1 MDNLTVF
8 IVIIIILVLFFIFL
22 SNNSK
27 CNSKKRIEKLSSK
40 FSKIE
45 RQATMGN
52 DTSYLDK
59 LLEYTKNFNNSTNY
73 SVLPYFVEMQFH
85 NDYKDVITAFDIIC
99 ESGRPI
105 FNRSSEP
112 VKFTPLENKQGDQM
126 VELFINQLNTVM
138 KDKIKDIFSMENGW
152 QNIQENPSVESG
164 WEKQMKKLGVP
175 SNIYDKGTK
184 KAVIRLIKIDKVD
197 MFETDSQIKYDIYC
211 IIQKD
216 GSYDQMI
223 IKIGFVMDRNDMNE
237 DRNFFNDDKTVDLNV
252 HVESIFVVGYMTN
265 HSYGSQNKNVRQDF
279 YTFENI
285 EKNGIMDDAE
295 VIKQLKKKYLDYQI
309 ESNGLTVQ
317 MSPVSGN
324 NLAIERL
331 TGKTPIGPVNM

>member
-22 SNNSK
+22 SNNGK
-27 CNSKKRIEKLSSK
+27 CGKKRTEKLSSK

-45 RQATMGN
+45 RQANMGN
-52 DTSYLDK
+52 DQSYLDK
-59 LLEYTKNFNNSTNY
+59 LLEYTKNINSTNY

-99 ESGRPI
+99 ESGRPV

-126 VELFINQLNTVM
+126 VEVFINQLNTVM
-138 KDKIKDIFSMENGW
+138 KDKIKDIVSMENGW

-184 KAVIRLIKIDKVD
+184 KAVIRLIKVDKVD

-216 GSYDQMI
+216 GSYDQMV
-223 IKIGFVMDRNDMNE
+223 IKVSFIMDRNDMNE
-237 DRNFFNDDKTVDLNV
+237 DRNFFNDNNTVDLNV

-285 EKNGIMDDAE
+285 EKNGMMDDAE

-309 ESNGLTVQ
+309 QSNGLTVQ

-331 TGKTPIGPVNM
+331 SGKTPIGPVNM

>member
-8 IVIIIILVLFFIFL
+8 IVIIIILVLFFIFY

-27 CNSKKRIEKLSSK
+27 CNKRGTENLSSRDRNIYTK
-40 FSKIE
+40 LE
-45 RQATMGN
+45 RPAGIVNEQ
-52 DTSYLDK
+52 SYLDK
-59 LLEYTKNFNNSTNY
+59 LLEYTKKSNSSGN
-73 SVLPYFVEMQFH
+73 VLPYFVEMQFH

-99 ESGRPI
+99 ESGRPV

-112 VKFTPLENKQGDQM
+112 VKFTPLEASQSGQM
-126 VELFINQLNTVM
+126 INVFMTQLNTTM
-138 KDKIKDIFSMENGW
+138 KDKIKDAPSSMENGFN
-152 QNIQENPSVESG
+152 NIQENPSVESG
-164 WEKQMKKLGVP
+164 WEKQMKKLGLP

-184 KAVIRLIKIDKVD
+184 KAVIRLIKVDKVD
-197 MFETDSQIKYDIYC
+197 MFETDSQLKYDIYC

-216 GSYDQMI
+216 GSYDQMV
-223 IKIGFVMDRNDMNE
+223 IKVSFIMDKSDMNQ
-237 DRNFFNDDKTVDLNV
+237 DRNFFVDDKTVDLNV
-252 HVESIFVVGYMTN
+252 HVESVFVVGFMTN

-285 EKNGIMDDAE
+285 EKNGMMNDVE

-309 ESNGLTVQ
+309 ESNGLTIQ
-317 MSPVSGN
+317 MSPASGN

-331 TGKTPIGPVNM
+331 TNRIPARLD

>member
-8 IVIIIILVLFFIFL
+8 IVIIIILVLFFVFN
-22 SNNSK
+22 SSNSK
-27 CNSKKRIEKLSSK
+27 CNKRKTEKLSARDANIYTK
-40 FSKIE
+40 LE
-45 RQATMGN
+45 RPAGIVNEQ
-52 DTSYLDK
+52 SYLDK
-59 LLEYTKNFNNSTNY
+59 LLEYTKTRNSSNM
-73 SVLPYFVEMQFH
+73 VLPYFVEMQFH

-99 ESGRPI
+99 ESGRPV

-112 VKFTPLENKQGDQM
+112 VKFTPLEPSQGGQM
-126 VELFINQLNTVM
+126 IDVFMTQLNTIM
-138 KDKIKDIFSMENGW
+138 KDKIKDIVSMENGW
-152 QNIQENPSVESG
+152 NNIQENPSVESG
-164 WEKQMKKLGVP
+164 WDKQMKKLGVP
-175 SNIYDKGTK
+175 SNIYDKGTR
-184 KAVIRLIKIDKVD
+184 KAVIRLIKVDKVD

-216 GSYDQMI
+216 GSYDQMV
-223 IKIGFVMDRNDMNE
+223 IKVGFVMDKSDMNE
-237 DRNFFNDDKTVDLNV
+237 DRNFFTDDKTVDLNV
-252 HVESIFVVGYMTN
+252 HVETVFVIGFMTG

-285 EKNGIMDDAE
+285 EKDGMMNDEE

-309 ESNGLTVQ
+309 ESNGLTIQ

-331 TGKTPIGPVNM
+331 TNRIPSRLD

>member
-1 MDNLTVF
+1 
-8 IVIIIILVLFFIFL
+8 
-22 SNNSK
+22 
-27 CNSKKRIEKLSSK
+27 
-40 FSKIE
+40 
-45 RQATMGN
+45 
-52 DTSYLDK
+52 
-59 LLEYTKNFNNSTNY
+59 
-73 SVLPYFVEMQFH
+73 MQFH

-99 ESGRPI
+99 ESGRPV

-112 VKFTPLENKQGDQM
+112 VKYKPLENSQGAQM
-126 VELFINQLNTVM
+126 IEVFMSQLNTVM
-138 KDKIKDIFSMENGW
+138 KDKIKDVVSMENGFN
-152 QNIQENPSVESG
+152 NIQENPSVESG
-164 WEKQMKKLGVP
+164 WEKQMKKLGIP

-184 KAVIRLIKIDKVD
+184 KAVIRLIKVDKVD

-216 GSYDQMI
+216 GSYDQMV
-223 IKIGFVMDRNDMNE
+223 IKVGFVMDRNDMNE

-252 HVESIFVVGYMTN
+252 HVENIFVVGYMTN
-265 HSYGSQNKNVRQDF
+265 HSYGSQNKNIRQDF

-285 EKNGIMDDAE
+285 EKDGMMDDAE

-331 TGKTPIGPVNM
+331 SGKTPIGPVNM

>member
-1 MDNLTVF
+1 MF
-8 IVIIIILVLFFIFL
+8 IVIIIILVLFFMFL
-22 SNNSK
+22 SNNGK
-27 CNSKKRIEKLSSK
+27 CSSKKRTEKFNSK

-45 RQATMGN
+45 RQAEMGN
-52 DTSYLDK
+52 DQSYLDK
-59 LLEYTKNFNNSTNY
+59 LLEYTKNNKSTDN
-73 SVLPYFVEMQFH
+73 VLPYFVEMQFH
-85 NDYKDVITAFDIIC
+85 NDYKDVMTAFDIIC

-105 FNRSSEP
+105 FNRSSQP
-112 VKFTPLENKQGDQM
+112 VKFTPLETSQGGQM
-126 VELFINQLNTVM
+126 IDVFISQLNTTM
-138 KDKIKDIFSMENGW
+138 KDKIKDIVSMDNGW
-152 QNIQENPSVESG
+152 KNVQENPSVESG
-164 WEKQMKKLGVP
+164 WEKQMKKLGIP

-184 KAVIRLIKIDKVD
+184 KAVIRLIKVDKVD
-197 MFETDSQIKYDIYC
+197 MFETDSQIKYDIYS

-216 GSYDQMI
+216 GSYDQMV
-223 IKIGFVMDRNDMNE
+223 IKVGFVMDKSDMNE
-237 DRNFFNDDKTVDLNV
+237 DRNFFVDDKTIDLNV
-252 HVESIFVVGYMTN
+252 RIENIFVVGFMTN

-331 TGKTPIGPVNM
+331 TNRMPARLD

>member
-1 MDNLTVF
+1 MF

-22 SNNSK
+22 SNNGK
-27 CNSKKRIEKLSSK
+27 CGKKRTEKLSSK

-45 RQATMGN
+45 RQANMGN
-52 DTSYLDK
+52 DQSYLDK
-59 LLEYTKNFNNSTNY
+59 LLEYTKNINSTNY

-99 ESGRPI
+99 ESGRPV

-126 VELFINQLNTVM
+126 VEVFINQLNTVM
-138 KDKIKDIFSMENGW
+138 KDKIKDIVSMENGW

-184 KAVIRLIKIDKVD
+184 KAVIRLIKVDKVD

-216 GSYDQMI
+216 GSYDQMV
-223 IKIGFVMDRNDMNE
+223 IKVSFIMDRNDMNE
-237 DRNFFNDDKTVDLNV
+237 DRNFFNDNNTVDLNV

-285 EKNGIMDDAE
+285 EKNGMMDDAE

-309 ESNGLTVQ
+309 QSNGLTVQ

-331 TGKTPIGPVNM
+331 SGKTPIGPVNM

>member
-22 SNNSK
+22 SNNGK
-27 CNSKKRIEKLSSK
+27 CGKKRTEKLSSK

-45 RQATMGN
+45 RQANMGN
-52 DTSYLDK
+52 DQSYLDK
-59 LLEYTKNFNNSTNY
+59 LLEYTKNINSTNY

-99 ESGRPI
+99 ESGRPV

-126 VELFINQLNTVM
+126 VEVFINQLNIVM
-138 KDKIKDIFSMENGW
+138 KDKIKDIVSMENGW

-184 KAVIRLIKIDKVD
+184 KAVIRLIKVDKVD

-216 GSYDQMI
+216 GSYDQMV
-223 IKIGFVMDRNDMNE
+223 IKVGFIMDRNDMNE
-237 DRNFFNDDKTVDLNV
+237 DRNFFNDNNTVDLNV

-285 EKNGIMDDAE
+285 EKNGMMDDAE

-309 ESNGLTVQ
+309 QSNGLTVQ

-331 TGKTPIGPVNM
+331 SGKTPIGPVNM

>member
-1 MDNLTVF
+1 MF

-22 SNNSK
+22 SNNGK
-27 CNSKKRIEKLSSK
+27 CGKKRTEKLSSK

-45 RQATMGN
+45 RQANMGN
-52 DTSYLDK
+52 DQSYLDK
-59 LLEYTKNFNNSTNY
+59 LLEYTKNINSTNY

-99 ESGRPI
+99 ESGRPV

-126 VELFINQLNTVM
+126 VEVFINQLNIVM
-138 KDKIKDIFSMENGW
+138 KDKIKDIVSMENGW

-184 KAVIRLIKIDKVD
+184 KAVIRLIKVDKVD

-216 GSYDQMI
+216 GSYDQMV
-223 IKIGFVMDRNDMNE
+223 IKVGFIMDRNDMNE
-237 DRNFFNDDKTVDLNV
+237 DRNFFNDNNTVDLNV

-285 EKNGIMDDAE
+285 EKNGMMDDAE

-309 ESNGLTVQ
+309 QSNGLTVQ

-331 TGKTPIGPVNM
+331 SGKTPIGPVNM

>member
-1 MDNLTVF
+1 MF

-27 CNSKKRIEKLSSK
+27 CGKKRTEKLSSK

-45 RQATMGN
+45 RPANMGN
-52 DTSYLDK
+52 DQSYLDK
-59 LLEYTKNFNNSTNY
+59 LLEYTKNINSTNY

-99 ESGRPI
+99 ESGRPV

-112 VKFTPLENKQGDQM
+112 VKFTPLENNQGGQM
-126 VELFINQLNTVM
+126 IEVFMTQLNDTM
-138 KDKIKDIFSMENGW
+138 KNKIKDIVSMENGW

-164 WEKQMKKLGVP
+164 WEKQMKKLGIP

-184 KAVIRLIKIDKVD
+184 KAVIRLIKVDKVD

-216 GSYDQMI
+216 GSYDQMV
-223 IKIGFVMDRNDMNE
+223 IKVSFVMDRNDMND
-237 DRNFFNDDKTVDLNV
+237 DRNFFNDNKTVDLNV

-285 EKNGIMDDAE
+285 EKNGMMDDAE

-331 TGKTPIGPVNM
+331 SGKTPIGPVNM